1 MVISYW
7 PLAVSFSSPKT
18 KGQRPKAKSM
28 LYTITA
34 VSPEVEDF
42 AIELQI
48 ESDATFADLHALI
61 HETCGWERF
70 KPSAFYLCDHRWHRD
85 RIIPEDS
92 FEDDT
97 MDELELGDFLED
109 EGQRMQY
116 IFDPDKNRGLLME
129 VSQISYG
136 RHIDGPA
143 CRRRHGTAPAL
154 IPLPERPISAPN
166 GRATVP
172 AGLVTVPEGSVTVPE
187 GSLTVPEGSPE
198 GLPLFLDDDLEPTD
212 DDLFDI
218 EEIDLEGFDINEA

>member
-1 MVISYW
+1 
-7 PLAVSFSSPKT
+7 
-18 KGQRPKAKSM
+18 M

-48 ESDATFADLHALI
+48 ESDATFADLHTLI
-61 HETCGWERF
+61 REACGWERF
-70 KPSAFYLCDHRWHRD
+70 KPSAFYLCDDRWHRD
-85 RIIPEDS
+85 RFIPEDS

-129 VSQISYG
+129 VSHISYG
-136 RHIDGPA
+136 RHIDEPA

-154 IPLPERPISAPN
+154 IPLSAPL
-166 GRATVP
+166 A
-172 AGLVTVPEGSVTVPE
+172 VPEGS
-187 GSLTVPEGSPE
+187 PEGSPE

>member
-1 MVISYW
+1 
-7 PLAVSFSSPKT
+7 
-18 KGQRPKAKSM
+18 M

-48 ESDATFADLHALI
+48 ESDATFADLHTLI
-61 HETCGWERF
+61 REACGWERF
-70 KPSAFYLCDHRWHRD
+70 KPSAFYLCDDHWHRD
-85 RIIPEDS
+85 RFIPEDS

-129 VSQISYG
+129 VSHISYG
-136 RHIDGPA
+136 RHIDEPA

-154 IPLPERPISAPN
+154 IPLSAPL
-166 GRATVP
+166 A
-172 AGLVTVPEGSVTVPE
+172 VPEGSLTVPE
-187 GSLTVPEGSPE
+187 GSLTVPEGSLTVPEGSPEGSPE